1 MTDSEMPM
9 AKFMRLKN
17 GDDIIAEI
25 IEMGDDDNLC
35 YLLMNPLKLVY
46 VESRS
51 PGYVQI
57 AFMPWVFPKICDK
70 QEFTI
75 DSNDVILI
83 TEITEKMNGYYW
95 DNIETFEN
103 YKSTGKIVAEEEET
117 QAEEY
122 EAIKEMLEGMAN
134 KRTLH

>member
-1 MTDSEMPM
+1 MKN

-35 YLLMNPLKLVY
+35 YLLINPLKLVY

-103 YKSTGKIVAEEEET
+103 YKNTGKIVAEEEET